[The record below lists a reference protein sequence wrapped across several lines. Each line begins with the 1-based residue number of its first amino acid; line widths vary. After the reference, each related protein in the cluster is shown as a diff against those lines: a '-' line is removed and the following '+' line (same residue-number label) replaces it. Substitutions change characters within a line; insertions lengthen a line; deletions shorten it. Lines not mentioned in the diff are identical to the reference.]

1 MNNVTLDYQK
11 MAIFDGDDY
20 LKYLIKDDALII
32 KEKTHANELLLG
44 IAFLIANFLKLEKII
59 DQDKIFNL
67 NDYYFKRIIKIGELA
82 SGKLNA
88 ITDIEDVLVGM
99 VDVKDNDFNTGITLV
114 YPHSGNIFQ
123 EKVVASTYVFN
134 GFGKSVGL
142 VQIDELGSIETPIA
156 MTTTLNIGKVL
167 DAMQAVLLDENPNV
181 TSINPIV
188 LECNDG
194 ELNDSRKRVLDKS
207 HLDIAIQNKTKYV
220 LQGDYGA
227 GAGMICHGFKGGIG
241 TSSRT
246 FTINGKEYSIGII
259 LNSNFGSANAS
270 ELIIKGRKMKPL
282 IEEYLAPYADK
293 GSIVG
298 VVATDLPVN
307 ERQLKR
313 LLKRVELGIA
323 KTGSFAGNGS
333 GDLFVGFTTKNKITK
348 PFDEKIE
355 RIADNDLNIAFKAI
369 VEMSEEATLNSML
382 FAHHIKGYKKEVKSI
397 LEYLPTFVDLLDIEI
412 IKK

>member
-1 MNNVTLDYQK
+1 MNNVKLDYQK

-32 KEKTHANELLLG
+32 KEKTPANELLLG

-67 NDYYFKRIIKIGELA
+67 NDYYFKRIIKIGDLE

-134 GFGKSVGL
+134 GFGKSAGL

-156 MTTTLNIGKVL
+156 MTTTLNVGKVL

-194 ELNDSRKRVLDKS
+194 ELSDSRKRVLDKS
-207 HLDIAIQNKTKYV
+207 HLDIAIQNKTQYV

-246 FTINGKEYSIGII
+246 FTINGKEYKVGII
-259 LNSNFGSANAS
+259 LNSNFGSANGA
-270 ELIIKGRKMKPL
+270 ELIIKGRRMKPL

-323 KTGSFAGNGS
+323 KTGSFAGSSS

-369 VEMSEEATLNSML
+369 VEISEEATLNSL
-382 FAHHIKGYKKEVKSI
+382 FFAHFVKGFKKDVKGL